1 MTKLEAAVVE
11 VASFLEERPISYMLI
26 GGLAVSLWGEA
37 RATLDADFSLW
48 VEPSNLEGVVADI
61 IARFRPIPSDP
72 LSFVATSKVLPIMT
86 SSGIRADLVFASMA
100 SERSVI
106 ARAKLKIIQG
116 KNVPV
121 VSVEDL
127 IWMKLISERQ
137 KDIEDARRLL
147 RRHAS
152 SLDREYLEP
161 IVEQL
166 SEAFARADI
175 LRIYRQP

>member
-1 MTKLEAAVVE
+1 MTKLGA
-11 VASFLEERPISYMLI
+11 
-26 GGLAVSLWGEA
+26 
-37 RATLDADFSLW
+37 
-48 VEPSNLEGVVADI
+48 
-61 IARFRPIPSDP
+61 
-72 LSFVATSKVLPIMT
+72 
-86 SSGIRADLVFASMA
+86 
-100 SERSVI
+100 RSVI
-106 ARAKLKIIQG
+106 AGADLKITQG

-121 VSVEDL
+121 VPVEDL